1 MFIPDQCSV
10 AAVFPPLVHVHPA
23 SNETPPRR
31 TRPPQPPRGALP
43 PVHATCIF
51 CRRFS
56 PGPDPTVPP
65 AALTIFPRWQTLEES
80 ATADAHAPSHI
91 HA

>member
-23 SNETPPRR
+23 SNAAPPRQ
-31 TRPPQPPRGALP
+31 TRPRLPPRSALP

-56 PGPDPTVPP
+56 PASDPTLPP
-65 AALTIFPRWQTLEES
+65 AVLTIFAPWQTLEES
-80 ATADAHAPSHI
+80 ATAGAHAPSHI